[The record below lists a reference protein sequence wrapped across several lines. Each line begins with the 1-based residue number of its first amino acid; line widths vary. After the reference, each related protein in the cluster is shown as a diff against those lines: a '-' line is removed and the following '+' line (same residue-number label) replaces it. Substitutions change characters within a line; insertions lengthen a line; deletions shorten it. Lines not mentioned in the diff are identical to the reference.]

1 VIQSDSKK
9 GKKQSDS
16 HTSYLAHIE
25 SAATN
30 DVVETIEGKKKGK
43 LADAI
48 GIGIIAGLIYY
59 LFPFPAL

>member
-1 VIQSDSKK
+1 MIQSDSTKR
-9 GKKQSDS
+9 KKQYNS
-16 HTSYLAHIE
+16 HTSYLANVE

-30 DVVETIEGKKKGK
+30 DVVETIEGRKKGK

-59 LFPFPAL
+59 VFPFPAL